1 MEQSYI
7 HEVKSYT
14 ISYGPQYQF
23 YFRFMFYLYDHL
35 EEGSFKAAYA
45 DTDSMCL
52 GLSRTIQ
59 SKLPAVPEDNLEKYH
74 EAVFGPLVK
83 PSMRESWEKTWKQW
97 FVTTKQVE
105 DQRLPGKLKLE
116 FSLSRGHFIGLSPKC
131 YYCFNFDD
139 REAKLGTKGV
149 PHYHNLQLPNFLD
162 KLYGQKDLKIQL
174 RSLRLLGGA
183 MSRVHID
190 KRALSD
196 LFSKFHISFDGITCT
211 PLKLNDQYL

>member
-1 MEQSYI
+1 MY
-7 HEVKSYT
+7 
-14 ISYGPQYQF
+14 
-23 YFRFMFYLYDHL
+23 YLYDHL
-35 EEGSFKAAYA
+35 EPGSFKASYA

-59 SKLPAVPEDNLEKYH
+59 FQLPADPKDDLERYH
-74 EAVFGPLVK
+74 RAVFDPLVK

-97 FVTTKQVE
+97 FVTTTQVE
-105 DQRLPGKLKLE
+105 DERLPGKLKLE

-131 YYCFNFDD
+131 YYCFNLDEN
-139 REAKLGTKGV
+139 EAKLGTKGV
-149 PHYHNLQLPNFLD
+149 PHYHNLNLNNFLD

-183 MSRVHID
+183 MSRVHMD

-196 LFSKFHISFDGITCT
+196 LFSKFHISFDGVTCT
-211 PLKLNDQYL
+211 PLKLNDKYL